1 VVIANAYSTTITSYL
16 IAPKLQH
23 LSRTIEDLAAGHPQ
37 NLKIITEKNQ
47 YLATEYFMV
56 EYI

>member
-1 VVIANAYSTTITSYL
+1 M
-16 IAPKLQH
+16 APKLQP
-23 LSRTIEDLAAGHPQ
+23 LSRTFEDLAAGHPQ

-47 YLATEYFMV
+47 YLATEYFLV